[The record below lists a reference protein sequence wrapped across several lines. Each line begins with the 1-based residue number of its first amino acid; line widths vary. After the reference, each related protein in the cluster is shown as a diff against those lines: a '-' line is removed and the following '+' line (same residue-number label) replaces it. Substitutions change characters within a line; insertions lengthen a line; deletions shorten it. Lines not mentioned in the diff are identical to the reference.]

1 MSYKNDIIYYDKIP
15 LHLTIYERG
24 TQAPSLIFI
33 HGMSMHAG
41 AYATTIPNANFLAA
55 LSAQGFNVIGL
66 DLQGHGRS
74 GGTRGLF
81 TYHELMGNIKC
92 TVDYVTERYN
102 DRIGI
107 TGTSMGGVLSFYAAI
122 EDSRIK
128 SVVCHNVVDLRDVRP
143 IFYLKRHFL
152 LLPLLKFL
160 KPFASFLTWLSIPI
174 IAYIKPKDVFDKKEN
189 FQHIVKDP
197 FMTWAYRFSSWISV
211 FYYPDD
217 KPAIETQKAP
227 VRIIDGAQDKIFP
240 VAYTR
245 TFYERL
251 QCQKDF
257 VVVPGTK
264 HMLLVEHIN
273 IAVPLIAEWFNQTL

>member
-1 MSYKNDIIYYDKIP
+1 MNYKNDTINYNKIP
-15 LHLTIYERG
+15 LHLTIHEIDAH
-24 TQAPSLIFI
+24 APSLIFI

-41 AYATTIPNANFLAA
+41 AYAFTIPNANFLAA
-55 LSAQGFNVIGL
+55 LSAEGFNVIGL
-66 DLQGHGRS
+66 DLQGHGHS

-92 TVDYVTERYN
+92 AADYVLERYN

-107 TGTSMGGVLSFYAAI
+107 TGSSMGGVLSFYAAI
-122 EDSRIK
+122 EDRRIK
-128 SVVCHNVVDLRDVRP
+128 SAVCHNVVDLRDVCP

-152 LLPLLKFL
+152 LLPLLKIL
-160 KPFASFLTWLSIPI
+160 KPFASLLTWLPLPI
-174 IAYIKPKDVFDKKEN
+174 VAYIEPKDVFDNKEN
-189 FQHIVKDP
+189 FQYIVKDP
-197 FMTWAYRFSSWISV
+197 FMTWAYRCSSWISV

-217 KPAIETQKAP
+217 KPAIELQKAP
-227 VRIIDGAQDKIFP
+227 VRIIDGEQDKIFP

-264 HMLLVEHIN
+264 HMLLLEHIN
-273 IAVPLIAEWFNQTL
+273 IAVPLITEWFKRAL

>member
-1 MSYKNDIIYYDKIP
+1 MLKQDTIDYQGIP
-15 LHLTIYERG
+15 LHLTIYESG
-24 TQAPSLIFI
+24 TQAPNLIFI

-41 AYATTIPNANFLAA
+41 AYAFTIPNANFLAA
-55 LSAQGFNVIGL
+55 LSAEGFNVIGL

-74 GGTRGLF
+74 GGVRGLF
-81 TYHELMGNIKC
+81 TYRELMGNIQR
-92 TVDYVTERYN
+92 TTDYVLEHYN
-102 DRIGI
+102 DRVGI

-122 EDSRIK
+122 EDKRIK

-152 LLPLLKFL
+152 LLPLLKIL
-160 KPFASFLTWLSIPI
+160 KPFASLLTWLPVPI
-174 IAYIKPKDVFDKKEN
+174 VAYIEPKDVFDKREN
-189 FQHIVKDP
+189 FQYIVKDP
-197 FMTWAYRFSSWISV
+197 FMTWAYRCSSWISV

-217 KPAIETQKAP
+217 KPAIELQKAP
-227 VRIIDGAQDKIFP
+227 VRIIDGEQDNIFP
-240 VAYTR
+240 VSYTH

-264 HMLLVEHIN
+264 HMLLLEHIN
-273 IAVPLIAEWFNQTL
+273 IAVPLITEWFKRAL

>member
-81 TYHELMGNIKC
+81 TYHELMGNIQC
-92 TVDYVTERYN
+92 TVDYAIERYN